1 MNPYQKGA
9 KLLLQVMAL
18 GLIIVGGLFGAIELL
33 GQRANSRAL
42 QLVPVIMGSAGFLAG
57 VVLFLASAKIA
68 ARWTQD
74 FDE

>member
-9 KLLLQVMAL
+9 KLLLRVMAL
-18 GLIIVGGLFGAIELL
+18 GMIIVGGMNVALELL
-33 GQRANSRAL
+33 RYRAHPGAL
-42 QLVPVIMGSAGFLAG
+42 SLPQIVLGSIGFLAG
-57 VVLFLASAKIA
+57 VILFLASGKIA

>member
-9 KLLLQVMAL
+9 KLLLRVMAL
-18 GLIIVGGLFGAIELL
+18 GMIIVGGMNVALELL
-33 GQRANSRAL
+33 RQRAHPGAFSL
-42 QLVPVIMGSAGFLAG
+42 PQIVLGSIGFLAG
-57 VVLFLASAKIA
+57 VILFAASAKIA